1 MGILPQV
8 FISIG
13 DAPNILLH
21 KPLCSCLG
29 ILLGTYLVVKI
40 LEQKVGVFFDKF
52 LMNITKWLYKLKHI
66 LIVPLI
72 FF

>member
-40 LEQKVGVFFDKF
+40 LEQKVGFF
-52 LMNITKWLYKLKHI
+52 
-66 LIVPLI
+66 LIN
-72 FF
+72 F